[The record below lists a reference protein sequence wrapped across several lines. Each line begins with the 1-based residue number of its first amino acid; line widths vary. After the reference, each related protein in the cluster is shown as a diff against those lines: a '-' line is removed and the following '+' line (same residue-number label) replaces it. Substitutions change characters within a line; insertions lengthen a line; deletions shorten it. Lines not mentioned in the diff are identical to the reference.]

1 MTNNDYATTCAN
13 LAIRY
18 RMLEQIHYLSMIMG
32 CVMPMD
38 DPAWDADG
46 KQAPRLAVVGS
57 VEHEL
62 GAVCVVY
69 DWDTSLLIP
78 PRSERGVEK

>member
-1 MTNNDYATTCAN
+1 MTTTDYATTCAN

-18 RMLEQIHYLSMIMG
+18 RMLEQIHYLSMIMD

-46 KQAPRLAVVGS
+46 KQAPRLAKGS
-57 VEHEL
+57 TPHEL

-69 DWDTSLLIP
+69 DWDTRLLIKG
-78 PRSERGVEK
+78 E